1 MRPTLNTSIELH
13 DSRAAEVFREGDS
26 VSLVLAPAYLHRSLG
41 RPGVDSGT
49 GWTQD
54 ARLVFGS
61 GALAGVVP
69 ELPCDIMDGELSLA
83 GDRYPNEIP
92 IPLQADGPVELHLV
106 FYPGCDVFITGKTVQ
121 LELLGEARYVEE
133 FHP

>member
-1 MRPTLNTSIELH
+1 MG
-13 DSRAAEVFREGDS
+13 VF
-26 VSLVLAPAYLHRSLG
+26 LAPAYLHRSMG
-41 RPGVDSGT
+41 RPGIDSGT

-54 ARLVFGS
+54 ARLVFSIGS
-61 GALAGVVP
+61 VSGVVP
-69 ELPCDIMDGELSLA
+69 ELPCNIMNGELSLS

-92 IPLQADGPVELHLV
+92 VPLQAAGSVELHLV
-106 FYPGCDVFITGKTVQ
+106 FYPGCDVFITGTTIR